1 MSSDSVERQRCHG
14 MNVARVRLR
23 AILPA
28 PVRRAMFRRLWLGMG
43 MSYAG
48 DRLQDLAQS
57 WLVATVTSSAL
68 AVGGVK
74 ALGSLPLLLMP
85 VGGVIA
91 DALDRRRLL
100 IVGQL
105 TGAAL
110 TAGIAALVLLG
121 RVAVWHIYAWVVL
134 NSFIWII
141 SRPSYKVVLT
151 ESVPLPEVRSAVAI
165 NSMTEMAV
173 SVLVSG
179 AGSVLLSL
187 VGLPIAFTLNSGTYL
202 VAAVAIWSLR
212 GLRSRPDPSQA
223 GLGLRKVLVD
233 LLDGFRYL
241 IREPRLLHPLLLT
254 VMIIVTVSPVT
265 GLLAAI
271 VHAEEGSIV
280 DLGTLLAAAGAGA
293 FVGAAFAGMRRESGD
308 ATHRYALLGLLAAIA
323 LALFATLPIGLPSLL
338 PMAVIGFT
346 VFTQAVWNTSRVRAV
361 ADAAHQ
367 ARLQAITSTVFN
379 VGFPIGML
387 WSGLAVDRFGVRAL
401 LGGAI
406 ALAAVSIIVAIMTRH
421 KG

>member
-1 MSSDSVERQRCHG
+1 
-14 MNVARVRLR
+14 
-23 AILPA
+23 
-28 PVRRAMFRRLWLGMG
+28 
-43 MSYAG
+43 
-48 DRLQDLAQS
+48 
-57 WLVATVTSSAL
+57 
-68 AVGGVK
+68 
-74 ALGSLPLLLMP
+74 
-85 VGGVIA
+85 
-91 DALDRRRLL
+91 
-100 IVGQL
+100 
-105 TGAAL
+105 
-110 TAGIAALVLLG
+110 
-121 RVAVWHIYAWVVL
+121 
-134 NSFIWII
+134 
-141 SRPSYKVVLT
+141 
-151 ESVPLPEVRSAVAI
+151 
-165 NSMTEMAV
+165 
-173 SVLVSG
+173 
-179 AGSVLLSL
+179 
-187 VGLPIAFTLNSGTYL
+187 
-202 VAAVAIWSLR
+202 
-212 GLRSRPDPSQA
+212 
-223 GLGLRKVLVD
+223 
-233 LLDGFRYL
+233 
-241 IREPRLLHPLLLT
+241 
-254 VMIIVTVSPVT
+254 MIIVTVSPVT